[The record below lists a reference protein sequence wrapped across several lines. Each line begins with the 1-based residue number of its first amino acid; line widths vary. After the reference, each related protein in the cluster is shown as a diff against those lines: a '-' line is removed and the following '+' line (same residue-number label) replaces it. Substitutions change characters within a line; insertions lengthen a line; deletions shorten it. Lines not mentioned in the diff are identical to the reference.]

1 MTDTPIVIVEKVQL
15 RRGLEI
21 ELPGKPAQL
30 VPLRLTQGLDEG
42 ELAMTVDSGRLFLGH
57 SPRLGDVNYER
68 AVFPYENLE
77 VLTENS
83 PRVRELFNEFIRD
96 QENNDYFLPTLLPRN
111 SEYSILPH
119 DELSPGDLIPSQ
131 FIADNATIIIEYAAF
146 VDRPGRARDGW
157 PVKQGEIRF
166 LAREGASI
174 YPSTQDTPEE
184 SKVEDPVLIGQGLS
198 FGLERISDHYRL
210 TYLNQTQEDLLF
222 YMRRVVVTGLITTPS
237 DTPQ

>member
-42 ELAMTVDSGRLFLGH
+42 ELGMTVDTGRLFLGH
-57 SPRLGDVNYER
+57 SPRIGDVNYER
-68 AVFPYENLE
+68 AVFPYQNLE

-83 PRVRELFNEFIRD
+83 PRVRALFNEFVRD
-96 QENNDYFLPTLLPRN
+96 QENTDYFLPTKLPRN
-111 SEYSILPH
+111 TGYSILPH
-119 DELSPGDLIPSQ
+119 NELAPGDLIPSQ
-131 FIADNATIIIEYAAF
+131 FNADSATIIIEYAAF
-146 VDRPGRARDGW
+146 VDRPGAARDGW

-166 LAREGASI
+166 LARTGSSV

-184 SKVEDPVLIGQGLS
+184 TKVEDEVLIGEGLS

-222 YMRRVVVTGLITTPS
+222 YMRRVVVVGLTATAS
-237 DTPQ
+237 DIPQ